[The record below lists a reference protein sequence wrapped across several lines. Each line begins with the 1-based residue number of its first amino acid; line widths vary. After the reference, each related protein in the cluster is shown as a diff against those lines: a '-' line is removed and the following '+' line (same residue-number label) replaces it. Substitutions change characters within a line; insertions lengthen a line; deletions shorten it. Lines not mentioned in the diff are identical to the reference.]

1 MSARSV
7 SASEPA
13 RFSLR
18 HPRGTTKIVS
28 GTGALAAA
36 TPELAAWVAGRGL
49 FVLSTSRVRSLHGR
63 SLEPVRGAATR
74 CVELEVPEGE
84 AAKTLEHA
92 GRLWREM
99 VAAGGRRDSRLLAFG
114 GGSVGDLGGFVAG
127 CFLRGIEVAQAPTT
141 LLAQVDAA
149 IGGKTAID
157 LPEAKNSIGLFHHPA
172 FVVAD
177 SAWLATLPEAEL
189 RCGLVEAIKMA
200 GLLDPDLFAT
210 LERDLD
216 RLLAGEL
223 AALGPVAA
231 AAGRVKAAV
240 VERDPEERG
249 ERKLLNF
256 GHTLGHALETAAGY
270 AGLRHGDAVAHG
282 LLFALQLAT
291 ARGWAAE
298 LTPRM
303 RALIGRLAP
312 PPLPPL
318 AIEEICRAM
327 ARDKKAMATGLG
339 WVLPERLGSGRWDVE
354 VSFEEARRAL
364 AEYLVT
370 FGEVP

>member
-1 MSARSV
+1 MSVV
-7 SASEPA
+7 SLRAIEPA
-13 RFSLR
+13 RFYLR
-18 HPRGTTKIVS
+18 HPRGATKILS
-28 GTGALAAA
+28 GAGALAAA
-36 TPELAAWVAGRGL
+36 LPELAEWVAGRGL
-49 FVLSTSRVRSLHGR
+49 FVLSTPRVRTLHGA
-63 SLEPVRGAATR
+63 SLDGVRRAAVS

-84 AAKTLEHA
+84 EAKTLEHA

-99 VAAGGRRDSRLLAFG
+99 VAGGGRRDSRLVAFG

-200 GLLDPDLFAT
+200 GLLDPELFAI

-216 RLLAGEL
+216 RLLAGDL

-231 AAGRVKAAV
+231 AAGRAKAAV

-282 LLFALQLAT
+282 LLFALNLAT

-298 LTPRM
+298 LTPRLTAM
-303 RALIGRLAP
+303 LHRLAP
-312 PPLPPL
+312 PPLPRL
-318 AIEEICRAM
+318 AFDEVCRAM
-327 ARDKKAMATGLG
+327 ARDKKAMASGLG
-339 WVLPERLGSGRWDVE
+339 WVLPERLGCGRWDVE
-354 VSFEEARRAL
+354 VPFEEARRAL
-364 AEYLVT
+364 AEYLT
-370 FGEVP
+370 MFGEAP